1 MRAHHTAD
9 APPAAADRLQLASA
23 LQLLE
28 RSGRA
33 LPDGPRDAA
42 WLQALVDGLCDL
54 SSRDALTGLAN
65 RRHFDLALDRE
76 VDRVARTGEPA
87 LVLLLD
93 IDHFKR
99 VNDEYGHAAGDLV
112 LQAVARTLQQC
123 VRPMDTVSRHG
134 GEEFAIVL
142 PNCQPAF
149 ARATAERLR
158 RAVEALVIDIAP
170 GVGLHVTLSAGGA
183 FAPPWVRSSARLW
196 VARADAQLY
205 RAKGEG
211 RNCSCLEPTLVSLV
225 SAEEKG
231 MLFSLGHLADD
242 EEHGADAPTTI
253 FSVS

>member
-1 MRAHHTAD
+1 MRALRITAPD
-9 APPAAADRLQLASA
+9 PATADRLELAPA
-23 LQLLE
+23 MQLLQ
-28 RSGRA
+28 RAGRT
-33 LPDGPRDAA
+33 LPAGPRDAA

-54 SSRDALTGLAN
+54 SSKDALTGLAN
-65 RRHFDLALDRE
+65 RRQFDMALDRE

-87 LVLLLD
+87 LALLLD

-123 VRPMDTVSRHG
+123 VRPMDTVARHG
-134 GEEFAIVL
+134 GEEFAVVL

-158 RAVEALVIDIAP
+158 RAVEAQAIEIAP
-170 GVGLHVTLSAGGA
+170 GLTLRVTLSAGGA
-183 FAPPWVRSSARLW
+183 FAPPWVRSSPKLW
-196 VARADAQLY
+196 MARADAQLY
-205 RAKGEG
+205 RAKDEG
-211 RNCSCLEPTLVSLV
+211 RNRSCLEPTLVSLV

-231 MLFSLGHLADD
+231 MLFSLGQLAAN
-242 EEHGADAPTTI
+242 EHGADAPTTI